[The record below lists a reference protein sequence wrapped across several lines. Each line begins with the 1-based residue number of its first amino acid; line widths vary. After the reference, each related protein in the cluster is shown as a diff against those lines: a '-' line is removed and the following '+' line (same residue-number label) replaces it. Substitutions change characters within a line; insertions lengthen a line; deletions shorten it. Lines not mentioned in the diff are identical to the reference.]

1 MVSIDR
7 VYQKVLAFANKE
19 QRGYITP
26 QEFNLFADQAQQEI
40 FEQYFYDTNQW
51 NRQHGN
57 EQGYSDMLE
66 NLADKISIFEYIAQV
81 DNITVLNR
89 WGDVSL
95 SNDIPSMYRLGS
107 VTVKYP
113 ENKSYVE
120 AEKVTHKEFNLLMES
135 KLTKATRKRPLYY
148 KYSSPSHAQRIK
160 IYPYPVQ
167 DDGGNIDL
175 QTNERDDR
183 VNNVNVDSIIH
194 INDAGAQKSGKYMFF
209 DEASM
214 IDLLGTDYINNDVF
228 TVKVY
233 RVVSGVD
240 VLVYDGEMEFFD
252 SGSTALMDQF
262 GGGTSFLHGI
272 SSARKYPQV
281 IPGSTYDPLY
291 PDTNKNPQYGDWEI
305 GDTVYVTTNIFLG
318 NQRNVRADYISKPI
332 KPNWNYVVV
341 NEKPLY
347 NSSASTD
354 FELHSSEEPELV
366 YRILTFA
373 GISMQKPQLAQLSG
387 ALGGNTIQQ
396 EKQ

>member
-1 MVSIDR
+1 MAISVDS

-66 NLADKISIFEYIAQV
+66 NLADKISLFEYISTA
-81 DNITVLNR
+81 DNVTVLNR
-89 WGDVSL
+89 WGDVGLL
-95 SNDIPSMYRLGS
+95 SDIPNLYRLGS

-135 KLTKATRKRPLYY
+135 KLTKASRKRPLYY
-148 KYSSPSHAQRIK
+148 KYSSASLEQRIK

-167 DDGGNIDL
+167 DDGGAIDL
-175 QTNERDDR
+175 QTNERDNR
-183 VNNVNVDSIIH
+183 VKSVNVDSIIH
-194 INDAGAQKSGKYMFF
+194 FGDGLEHGKYMFF
-209 DEASM
+209 NEASM
-214 IDLLGTDYINNDVF
+214 IDLLGTNYINNDVF
-228 TVKVY
+228 NVKVF
-233 RVVSGVD
+233 RKVNGVD
-240 VLVYDGEMEFFD
+240 QLVYDGDMEFFD
-252 SGSTALMDQF
+252 SGSAGLMQQF

-272 SSARKYPQV
+272 SSARKHPQV
-281 IPGSTYDPLY
+281 IPGSTYDPIN
-291 PDTNKNPQYGDWEI
+291 PDADKNPQYGDWEI

-318 NQRNVRADYISKPI
+318 NQRNVRVDYISKPT
-332 KPNWNYVVV
+332 KPNWSYVVV

-347 NSSASTD
+347 DSSASTD
-354 FELHSSEEPELV
+354 FQLHLSEEPELV

>member
-1 MVSIDR
+1 MAISIDT

-66 NLADKISIFEYIAQV
+66 NLSDKISFFEFITHT
-81 DNITVLNR
+81 DNVTVLNR
-89 WGDVSL
+89 WGDVNL
-95 SNDIPSMYRLGS
+95 LNDIPNLYRLGS

-113 ENKSYVE
+113 ENRRYVE
-120 AEKVTHKEFNLLMES
+120 AERVTRKEFNLLDES
-135 KLTKATRKRPLYY
+135 KLTKASRKRPLYY
-148 KYSSPSHAQRIK
+148 KYSSPSLEQRIK

-167 DDGGNIDL
+167 DDGGAIDL

-183 VNNVNVDSIIH
+183 VKSVNVDSIIH
-194 INDAGAQKSGKYMFF
+194 FGDGLEHGKYMFF
-209 DEASM
+209 NEASM
-214 IDLLGTDYINNDVF
+214 IDLLGTNYVNNDVF
-228 TVKVY
+228 NVKVF
-233 RVVSGVD
+233 RSVNGVD
-240 VLVYDGEMEFFD
+240 QLVYDGDMEFFD
-252 SGSTALMDQF
+252 SGSPSLMQQF

-272 SSARKYPQV
+272 SSARKHPLV
-281 IPGSTYDPLY
+281 NPSIPYDPL
-291 PDTNKNPQYGDWEI
+291 DEDANKNPQYGDWEI
-305 GDTVYVTTNIFLG
+305 GDTVYVTKDIFLG
-318 NQRNVRADYISKPI
+318 NQRNVRVDYISKPT
-332 KPNWNYVVV
+332 KPNWSYVVV

-347 NSSASTD
+347 DSSTSTD
-354 FELHSSEEPELV
+354 FELHLSEESELV

-373 GISMQKPQLAQLSG
+373 GIAMQKPQLAQLAGTLG
-387 ALGGNTIQQ
+387 AAQIQQ